1 MISLASSPPPLQ
13 YNEMETNFLTRSSSL
28 QYPTRG
34 ARISFS
40 QRRCMAVHV
49 GSDERDRVRN
59 RPGIV
64 LRRTKSDTEIVV
76 PGQKNQRIREYYRE
90 MLRLDPGNS
99 LLLTNYGKFL
109 HEVEGDVQGAMECY
123 ERAIVAGG
131 TADENGEVMALYGK
145 LIWEKEREKERA
157 EVYMERA
164 VQASPNDCY
173 VLGSYAHFLWET
185 EEESDSTT
193 PDSSPPLDKKS

>member
-1 MISLASSPPPLQ
+1 
-13 YNEMETNFLTRSSSL
+13 METKSLIRSSSL

-40 QRRCMAVHV
+40 QRRCISMAVHV
-49 GSDERDRVRN
+49 GSGERDRVRN

-64 LRRTKSDTEIVV
+64 LRRTKSDTEMVV
-76 PGQKNQRIREYYRE
+76 PEKKIEGEKQRMREYYRE
-90 MLRLDPGNS
+90 MLRLDPENS

-109 HEVEGDVQGAMECY
+109 HEVEGDVEGAKECY

-131 TADENGEVMALYGK
+131 GTATADENGEVMALYGT

-164 VQASPNDCY
+164 AHASPNDCY

-193 PDSSPPLDKKS
+193 PTSTPDSSPPLDNKS